1 MADTH
6 HEVANNPIK
15 EISYALIGTLLFLAM
30 VLWIAIAAYM
40 RPAGDHHTAV
50 TLAATTDVA
59 TELAETTPSDVAS
72 DVAVADRHEV
82 NTDASAQLDNAT
94 IIDESDSINN
104 DAPDDATATAEAPIA
119 EPTAQ

>member
-40 RPAGDHHTAV
+40 RPAGDHHTAE
-50 TLAATTDVA
+50 TLATTDVA

-94 IIDESDSINN
+94 IVDESDSINN
-104 DAPDDATATAEAPIA
+104 DAPADATATTEAPIA

>member
-1 MADTH
+1 MAETH

-15 EISYALIGTLLFLAM
+15 EISYALIRTLRFLAM

-50 TLAATTDVA
+50 TLAATDVA

>member
-1 MADTH
+1 MAETH

-30 VLWIAIAAYM
+30 VLWLAIAAYM

-50 TLAATTDVA
+50 TLAATDVA
-59 TELAETTPSDVAS
+59 TELAETTPTDVAS

-82 NTDASAQLDNAT
+82 NTDASVQLDNAT

>member
-1 MADTH
+1 MAETH

-50 TLAATTDVA
+50 TLAATDVA

-104 DAPDDATATAEAPIA
+104 DAPDDATATTEAPIA

>member
-50 TLAATTDVA
+50 TLAATYVA
-59 TELAETTPSDVAS
+59 TELAETTPSDVVS

-104 DAPDDATATAEAPIA
+104 DAPDDATATTEAPIA

>member
-50 TLAATTDVA
+50 TLAATDVA

-104 DAPDDATATAEAPIA
+104 DAPDDATATTEAPIA

>member
-1 MADTH
+1 MAETH

-40 RPAGDHHTAV
+40 RPAGDHHTAEA
-50 TLAATTDVA
+50 LATTDVA

-104 DAPDDATATAEAPIA
+104 DAPDDATATTEAPIA

>member
-1 MADTH
+1 MAETH

-50 TLAATTDVA
+50 TLAATDVA